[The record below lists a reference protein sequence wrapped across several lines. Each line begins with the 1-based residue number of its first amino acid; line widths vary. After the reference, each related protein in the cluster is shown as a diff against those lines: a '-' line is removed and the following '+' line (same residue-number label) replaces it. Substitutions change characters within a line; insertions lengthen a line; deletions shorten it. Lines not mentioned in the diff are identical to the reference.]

1 MTSRLHLSTL
11 RLWTLVFGLAAALIG
26 GATGCDS
33 KKTGADK
40 FVGAWTYAG
49 GITPNCGGTAY
60 APFDLTGYSTVI
72 TATDEAHITV
82 ALGTICTVKF
92 DVDGF
97 TATAQSGQSC
107 MLDLGAPFG
116 VQTVTI
122 TKWTLT
128 STGVDTVTSDFNGS
142 ASICIAS
149 GTGTLT
155 RQADAGTTD

>member
-1 MTSRLHLSTL
+1 MTSKL
-11 RLWTLVFGLAAALIG
+11 RLSSLIVGLSAALIA
-26 GATGCDS
+26 GATGCDN

-49 GITPNCGGTAY
+49 GITPNCGGMIYTA
-60 APFDLTGYSTVI
+60 FDLTGYSTVI
-72 TATDEAHITV
+72 TSSDEAHITV

-128 STGVDTVTSDFNGS
+128 STGVDAITSDFNGS

-155 RQADAGTTD
+155 RQGDAGTTD